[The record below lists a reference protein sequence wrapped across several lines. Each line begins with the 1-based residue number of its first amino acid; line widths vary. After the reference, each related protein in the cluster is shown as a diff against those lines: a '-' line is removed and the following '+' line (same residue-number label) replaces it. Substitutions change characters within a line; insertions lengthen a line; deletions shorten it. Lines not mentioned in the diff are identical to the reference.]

1 MDPYLENPQFWSE
14 THHRLITA
22 IAIVIALALRPK
34 YQVAIEKRTYLSSSD
49 DSVLVGIPDTTIFT
63 RQSGLRSAQPN
74 SPIDSGQSRVTF
86 ATSNNPIQVM
96 VPLPEEVRE
105 SYLEIR
111 EGKTGTVI
119 AVVELLSP
127 KNKRAAEGR
136 IAYTRKRQ
144 QVLASITHLIEIDLL
159 RLGEA
164 MPILG
169 NVPPTEYRILV
180 SRSDRRPHA
189 DLYAFGLHEEIPPF
203 SLPLQSG
210 DLEPVV
216 ELQRLLDEVYDQA
229 GYDLRI
235 DYSQGVVP
243 PLPEPE
249 AAWVDDL
256 LRSQGLRAS

>member
-1 MDPYLENPQFWSE
+1 MPSPFLGMDPYLENSEFWSE

-22 IAIVIALALRPK
+22 TAIAIAPELRPK
-34 YQVAIEKRTYLSSSD
+34 YQVVIEKRTYLSSGD
-49 DSVLVGIPDTTIFT
+49 DSVLVGIPDTNIFA

-74 SPIDSGQSRVTF
+74 SQTKTGQSSVTF
-86 ATSNNPIQVM
+86 ATSSNPIQVT

-127 KNKRAAEGR
+127 KNKRAGEGR

-144 QVLASITHLIEIDLL
+144 RVLASITHLVEIDLL

-169 NVPPTEYRILV
+169 NVVLTEYRILV

-189 DLYAFGLHEEIPPF
+189 DLYAFGLYEEIPPF

-216 ELQRLLDEVYDQA
+216 DLQRLLNEVYDQA

-235 DYSQGVVP
+235 DYSQGFEQSLVGQPFP
-243 PLPEPE
+243 P
-249 AAWVDDL
+249 DD
-256 LRSQGLRAS
+256 SSM